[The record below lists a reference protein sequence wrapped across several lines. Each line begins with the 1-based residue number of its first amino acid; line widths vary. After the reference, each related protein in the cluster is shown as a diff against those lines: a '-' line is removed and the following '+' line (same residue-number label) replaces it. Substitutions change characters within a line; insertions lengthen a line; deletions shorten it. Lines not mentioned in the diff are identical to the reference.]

1 MFVILER
8 AGSFEVVLDMAFW
21 ESQSHGRGIKV
32 VTLELTQLHMM

>member
-8 AGSFEVVLDMAFW
+8 AGSFEVGLLMVFLENRSYSVDI
-21 ESQSHGRGIKV
+21 EI